1 MTSSCWSRPSIK
13 WWLRDRNPARKI
25 PSICAQTQP
34 IKVSLPWMWSWR
46 ETISHTS
53 SNGAKRPMP
62 SDPAGLQGPPLGGGT
77 NPFLVQSLPQ
87 IAGEFR
93 ENQSQLRRA
102 TRFGRSHDLLEA
114 NNSYSRISS

>member
-1 MTSSCWSRPSIK
+1 MNAVLARNYQPHIK
-13 WWLRDRNPARKI
+13 QRREDR
-25 PSICAQTQP
+25 CQT
-34 IKVSLPWMWSWR
+34 
-46 ETISHTS
+46 H
-53 SNGAKRPMP
+53 
-62 SDPAGLQGPPLGGGT
+62 PAGLQGPPLGGGT

-102 TRFGRSHDLLEA
+102 TLFGRSHDLLEA